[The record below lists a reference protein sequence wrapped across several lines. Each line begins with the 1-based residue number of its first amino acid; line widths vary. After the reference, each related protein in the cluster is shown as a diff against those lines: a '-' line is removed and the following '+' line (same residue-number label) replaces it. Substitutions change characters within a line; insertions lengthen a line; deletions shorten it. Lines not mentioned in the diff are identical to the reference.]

1 MTNKIADSENA
12 NSISSTKEKPFYFK
26 KRVIITSIIVLFIF
40 ILILNA
46 YNYSTTFVSTDNA
59 AIEGHTVRISSKV
72 AGTVKNV
79 YVDDN
84 QKIKKGD
91 LIAEIEDSDYQ
102 VKYNQAVAKLEAA
115 KEKLKSANI
124 NVNLTSITSKSTNEQ
139 VKSSIGEAR
148 ANVIMTEKQI
158 AKAKANLAEA
168 NEDINSA
175 KAEFKLAEIN
185 YTRYEK
191 LYRKGVVSKQDFDK
205 ASTTYQTQQAKLN
218 STNSKAL
225 SASSI
230 VQFAYANNDAATK
243 SLEQTLNK
251 FKGSDTVSEQVAI
264 SDSQRKIAKAEIKQ
278 LESAV
283 AQTKLDLGYTKIY
296 APQSGTITSK
306 SMECGSYIQIGQPLF
321 TIIPEDRWI
330 IANFK
335 ETQITGI
342 KIGQHVNIK
351 ADAYPNKIFK
361 GKIDS
366 IQLSTGAKTSLF
378 PPENA
383 VGSYVKVVQRVPV
396 KIIFDEKISPQYI
409 IVPGMSVTPQVKI
422 K

>member
-1 MTNKIADSENA
+1 MTNKIDNSENA
-12 NSISSTKEKPFYFK
+12 NSIFSTKEKPFYLK
-26 KRVIITSIIVLFIF
+26 KRVLITSLIALFLF

-59 AIEGHTVRISSKV
+59 GIEGHTVRISSKV

-79 YVDDN
+79 YIDDN
-84 QKIKKGD
+84 QKVKKGD
-91 LIAEIEDSDYQ
+91 LLAEIDDSDYQ

-139 VKSSIGEAR
+139 IKSSVSEAR
-148 ANVIMTEKQI
+148 ANVVMTEKQI

-218 STNSKAL
+218 SANNKAL
-225 SASSI
+225 SASSV
-230 VQFAYANNDAATK
+230 VQFAYANNDAANK

-251 FKGSDTVSEQVAI
+251 FKGSNTVSEQVAI

-283 AQTKLDLGYTKIY
+283 VQTKLDLSYTKIY
-296 APQSGTITSK
+296 APQSGTITGK

-321 TIIPEDRWI
+321 TIIPKDRWI

-351 ADAYPNKIFK
+351 VDAYPNKIFK
-361 GKIDS
+361 GKVDS

-396 KIIFDEKISPQYI
+396 KIIFDEKISPQYT
-409 IVPGMSVTPQVKI
+409 IVPGMSAIPQIKI

>member
-1 MTNKIADSENA
+1 MTNKIDNSENT
-12 NSISSTKEKPFYFK
+12 NSTSSTKEKPFYLK
-26 KRVIITSIIVLFIF
+26 KRVIITSIIVLFLF

-46 YNYSTTFVSTDNA
+46 YNYSTTFVWTDNA
-59 AIEGHTVRISSKV
+59 SIECHTVRISSKV

-79 YVDDN
+79 YINDN
-84 QKIKKGD
+84 QKVKKGT
-91 LIAEIEDSDYQ
+91 LLAEIEDSDYQ

-124 NVNLTSITSKSTNEQ
+124 NVNLTSITSKSTNDQ
-139 VKSSIGEAR
+139 VKSSIGEAK
-148 ANVIMTEKQI
+148 ANVVMTEKQI

-218 STNSKAL
+218 STNNKAL

-264 SDSQRKIAKAEIKQ
+264 SDSQRKIAKADIKQ

-351 ADAYPNKIFK
+351 ADAYPNKTFK